1 MLLSLK
7 EMIIYPEIETVK
19 IFVDAVV
26 TGSLV

>member
-26 TGSLV
+26 TCSLV